1 MDWTAKLR
9 HVQALAIGIVL
20 VWVALDQALKAWTVA
35 NIPLNGGYDY
45 LVAIPGFLSLT
56 HVLNTGAAWSLFSS
70 ATPILI
76 AVRIIVGAG
85 ILIWVLRN
93 PRQPTVNLVAYSLI
107 VGGAFG
113 NAIDGV
119 MRGHVVDMLQ
129 SHWLSAVY
137 RTLGFGNV
145 FPIFNIADMGVVCG
159 VILLIIASLIQD
171 RKRARDPL
179 LP

>member
-1 MDWTAKLR
+1 MPVL
-9 HVQALAIGIVL
+9 VLGIVI

-35 NIPLNGGYDY
+35 NIPLNAGYDY
-45 LVAIPGFLSLT
+45 IQAIPGFLSLT
-56 HVLNTGAAWSLFSS
+56 HVTNIGAAWSLFAS
-70 ATPILI
+70 ATPVLI

-85 ILIWVLRN
+85 ILIWLL
-93 PRQPTVNLVAYSLI
+93 RQPKQPIIINVAYALI

-119 MRGHVVDMLQ
+119 TRGHVVDMLQ
-129 SHWLSAVY
+129 SHWLSAIY
-137 RTLGFGNV
+137 KLLGFGSI

-159 VILLIIASLIQD
+159 VILLIIASIIQD

-179 LP
+179 HS